1 MIKITAANSVTSPSK
16 NILERNAPAGERFAV
31 RTNAGKVIIFA
42 RQCGAWSGPA
52 GVEND
57 HGTALSFS
65 ETVRM
70 PKIRRGVPHVSDN
83 GETWERG
90 LP

>member
-1 MIKITAANSVTSPSK
+1 MKKIAATSVTSPSR
-16 NILERNAPAGERFAV
+16 NILERNAPAGERFAI
-31 RTNAGKVIIFA
+31 RTCAGKAIIFA

-52 GVEND
+52 SVDNY
-57 HGTALSFS
+57 HGTALSFG
-65 ETVRM
+65 VAMCM